1 VRIEAIKIE
10 GRHALSQTAL
20 TPEDVVKLVRSENF
34 TWIDIDISHTTEQAL
49 KDLLV
54 GKLDFHPA
62 TAWDCYQPS
71 PYHQPKMD
79 EEQNYKFITFLYYEQ
94 AAGGEL
100 TVREINM
107 YVSET
112 YVISVHRHPCPEYQA
127 AFKRMPRHITEY
139 QARAILFLHHML
151 DVIIESFT
159 PILRSIQQRSDELE
173 IAVLRGQRR
182 HMITMAPFK
191 RHDEELTDM
200 KQILRSRQALVM
212 LRRTLNG
219 EVAIVNQLINEYDY
233 ENAPEESE
241 EIAIYFRDVADHIGK
256 YLEIIEGED
265 RTTNHLMEI
274 HTLITGHRTNEIV
287 YVLTL
292 ISTIMLPLNLVV
304 GFWGMNFEDLWF
316 IRHEHGIWLVV
327 LLMVA
332 ITVSL
337 AVFFRSKDWI

>member
-1 VRIEAIKIE
+1 MRIEAIKIE

-20 TPEDVVKLVRSENF
+20 TPDDVVKLVRSENF

-54 GKLDFHPA
+54 TRLDFHPA
-62 TAWDCYQPS
+62 TAWDCFQPS

-79 EEQNYKFITFLYYEQ
+79 EEQNYKFITFLYYESQ
-94 AAGGEL
+94 SGGEL
-100 TVREINM
+100 TVREINL

-112 YVISVHRHPCPEYQA
+112 YVISVHRHPCPEYLA

-139 QARAILFLHHML
+139 QQRAILFLHHVL
-151 DVIIESFT
+151 DVIVDSFT
-159 PILRSIQQRSDELE
+159 PILRAIQQRSDELE
-173 IAVLRGQRR
+173 IAVLKGQRR
-182 HMITMAPFK
+182 HMLTVPPFK
-191 RHDEELTDM
+191 RHEEELSDM

-212 LRRTLNG
+212 LRRTLSG
-219 EVAIVNQLINEYDY
+219 EVGIVNQLIAEYDY
-233 ENAPEESE
+233 ENAPEASE

-265 RTTNHLMEI
+265 RTSNHLMEI

-287 YVLTL
+287 YVLTI

-304 GFWGMNFEDLWF
+304 GFWGMNFDTLWLTNHPF
-316 IRHEHGIWLVV
+316 GIWVVV
-327 LLMVA
+327 LLMAAISLGLVA
-332 ITVSL
+332 
-337 AVFFRSKDWI
+337 FFRSKDWI